1 MSLSRRVSRFAL
13 VLTVSGLPV
22 LAQAHELGRHTM
34 SGAITSLNKGTG
46 IMHVRTGMG
55 TLIEHF
61 PPKSESHLHVGE
73 RVQLHLGFT
82 PLK

>member
-1 MSLSRRVSRFAL
+1 MSLSRHVSRFAIA
-13 VLTVSGLPV
+13 LTVVGLPV
-22 LAQAHELGRHTM
+22 LAQAHEMGRHTM
-34 SGAITSLNKGTG
+34 SGSITSLNKRTG
-46 IMHVRTGMG
+46 IMHVRTSMG

-61 PPKSESHLHVGE
+61 PPKSESHLRVGE